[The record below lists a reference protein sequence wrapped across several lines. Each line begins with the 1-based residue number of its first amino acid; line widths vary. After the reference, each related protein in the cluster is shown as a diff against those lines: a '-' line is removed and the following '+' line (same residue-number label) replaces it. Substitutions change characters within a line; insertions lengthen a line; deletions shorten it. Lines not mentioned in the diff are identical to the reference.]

1 MYIYFLTFNQYL
13 TILLH
18 FSVEEIEKCK
28 NRDMLEQLLAE
39 LAGEY
44 PAFREVF
51 LDERDI
57 YLTNSLQA
65 AAQAKLK
72 PKNREGKAFDHNFP
86 YQKYNILFFLQ
97 ARYCLKMNLSVS

>member
-1 MYIYFLTFNQYL
+1 
-13 TILLH
+13 
-18 FSVEEIEKCK
+18 
-28 NRDMLEQLLAE
+28 MLEQLLAE

-65 AAQAKLK
+65 AATLKIKLK
-72 PKNREGKAFDHNFP
+72 QKSKTFIVCNQHIRTNTILIYRFFGNIIGTPKSSRCC
-86 YQKYNILFFLQ
+86 
-97 ARYCLKMNLSVS
+97 RYRSRSWNY